1 METRTSYSPFF
12 PRRGVTI
19 LAVAVILCFMDMSS
33 TRAEND
39 GPNPDK
45 SEAIASQKNTAAVT
59 PPFNEKALI
68 NNIGTLMD
76 DKLAPLF
83 QKQAKLEKLLLEEKF
98 SGPKMT
104 DIIGGIGWI
113 LGLGGIAA
121 FFLSFKRRPRK

>member
-1 METRTSYSPFF
+1 MNKNISDVRVSPWLGLCIFVF
-12 PRRGVTI
+12 AI
-19 LAVAVILCFMDMSS
+19 ILCFTEMSS
-33 TRAEND
+33 VRAENG

-45 SEAIASQKNTAAVT
+45 SEATSSQKTTVAVT
-59 PPFNEKALI
+59 PAFDEKALI
-68 NNIGTLMD
+68 NSIGILMD

-83 QKQAKLEKLLLEEKF
+83 QKQATLEKLLLEDKF

-104 DIIGGIGWI
+104 DIVGGIGWI

>member
-1 METRTSYSPFF
+1 MNKNISDVR
-12 PRRGVTI
+12 VTPWLWLCI
-19 LAVAVILCFMDMSS
+19 LVLAVILCFTEMSS
-33 TRAEND
+33 VRAEND

-45 SEAIASQKNTAAVT
+45 SEVISSQKTTASVA
-59 PPFNEKALI
+59 PPFDEKALI
-68 NNIGTLMD
+68 KNIGTLMD

-83 QKQAKLEKLLLEEKF
+83 QKQAKLEKLLLEDKF

-104 DIIGGIGWI
+104 DIVGGIGWI

>member
-1 METRTSYSPFF
+1 MKTRISHGPVF
-12 PRRGVTI
+12 PRLGLTI
-19 LAVAVILCFMDMSS
+19 LAIAVILCFMEMSS
-33 TRAEND
+33 VRAEND

-45 SEAIASQKNTAAVT
+45 SEAISSQKTTAAVT
-59 PPFNEKALI
+59 PPFDEKALI

-83 QKQAKLEKLLLEEKF
+83 QKQATLEKLLLEDKF

-104 DIIGGIGWI
+104 DIVGGIGWI

-121 FFLSFKRRPRK
+121 FFWSFKRRPRK

>member
-1 METRTSYSPFF
+1 MKTRISYGPVF
-12 PRRGVTI
+12 PRLGLTI
-19 LAVAVILCFMDMSS
+19 LAIAVILCFTELSLV
-33 TRAEND
+33 RAAND
-39 GPNPDK
+39 GPTSGKAEELSSPK
-45 SEAIASQKNTAAVT
+45 TTAAVT
-59 PPFNEKALI
+59 PPLDEKALI

-83 QKQAKLEKLLLEEKF
+83 QKQATLEKLLLEDKF

-104 DIIGGIGWI
+104 DIVGGIGWI

>member
-1 METRTSYSPFF
+1 MKTRISYGPVF
-12 PRRGVTI
+12 PRLGVTI
-19 LAVAVILCFMDMSS
+19 LAIAVILCFTELSLV
-33 TRAEND
+33 RAENV
-39 GPNPDK
+39 GSTPGKAEEISSPK
-45 SEAIASQKNTAAVT
+45 TAAALV
-59 PPFNEKALI
+59 PPLDEKALVSS
-68 NNIGTLMD
+68 IGTLMD

>member
-1 METRTSYSPFF
+1 MNKKISDVRVSPWLGLCIFVF
-12 PRRGVTI
+12 AI
-19 LAVAVILCFMDMSS
+19 ILCFTEMSS
-33 TRAEND
+33 VRAENG

-45 SEAIASQKNTAAVT
+45 SEATSSQKTTASVT
-59 PPFNEKALI
+59 PAFDEKALI
-68 NNIGTLMD
+68 NSIGILMD

-83 QKQAKLEKLLLEEKF
+83 QKQATLEKLLLEDKF

-104 DIIGGIGWI
+104 DIVGGIGWI

>member
-1 METRTSYSPFF
+1 MKTRISYGLVF
-12 PRRGVTI
+12 PRLGVTI
-19 LAVAVILCFMDMSS
+19 LVMAIILCLAELSHV
-33 TRAEND
+33 RAENV
-39 GPNPDK
+39 GSTPGKAEEISSPK
-45 SEAIASQKNTAAVT
+45 TTAAIT
-59 PPFNEKALI
+59 PPLDEKALI